1 MCKMKK
7 IIMVFFILFSS
18 QMRADEGMWIPML
31 LDRNFSEMEKLG
43 LKLTPEQIFS
53 INNSSLKDA
62 IVHFGG
68 GCTAELI
75 SGEGL
80 LLTNHHCGYGQIHAH
95 STPENNVLRDGFWA
109 MSKSE
114 EKPNPGLVARFLVR
128 MEDVTNEVNSVL
140 NDEMTERERETKI
153 NEISREIENRA
164 IDGTYYTAR
173 VSAFYEGNEFYLS
186 VYETFQDVRLVGTP
200 PESIGKFGADT
211 DNWVWPR
218 HTGDFA
224 LFRIYMSPD
233 GKPAPYSENNVP
245 YKPKHYFPISLDGV
259 KEGDFAMILGYP
271 GRTDRFATSWSIN
284 NSIELKNP
292 AIVNIRTKRLE
303 IIDEFSALSPDI
315 RLLYANKH
323 AGIANFWKYSIGQ
336 TEQLKRNRVADKK
349 IQIENEFREFAE
361 QNPEYANVLSDIESA
376 YQTLD
381 HYEIANRFYTE
392 AILNIEVFRVANLLL
407 PTNLKTELE
416 KSEPNTEEIQTIADR
431 LKPAVSRVLSSSYAP
446 LEQKNTEAM
455 LKLYFEN
462 VPKDQ
467 QPKEFV
473 AWVEKNKNNFAKMA
487 EELQNSVFANEERVL
502 AFLNNPDKKVFETD
516 QAFEMAEFLHSNA
529 RAISAKVTPC
539 NEKLRRANRLFVEGL
554 RKMNPDKLIAP
565 NANSTMRLTYGQVLS
580 YYPVDA
586 IHFDY
591 KTKLTGVMEKEDS
604 TSHEFEVPAKLKE
617 LYERKDFGIYG
628 ENGNVIV
635 NFIFNGDI
643 TGGNSGSPVLNAN
656 GELIGCAFDGNW
668 EAMSG
673 DIFFEN
679 DTQRCINV
687 DIRYILFIIDK
698 FAGAK
703 HLIDEMSLR
712 AR

>member
-1 MCKMKK
+1 MKK

-473 AWVEKNKNNFAKMA
+473 AWVEKNKNDFAKMA

-516 QAFEMAEFLHSNA
+516 QAFEMAEFFHSNA

-539 NEKLRRANRLFVEGL
+539 NEKLRRANRLLVEGL